1 MDIHPGTTFEGR
13 ITASHVY
20 ALGEGAVITT
30 PLLLTQEQYENF
42 TLRPGDEIDVQDPG
56 HNMSVRCRI
65 MDIESVNAQPEHV
78 LVRLTLEKA

>member
-1 MDIHPGTTFEGR
+1 MTKTFEGR

-30 PLLLTQEQYENF
+30 PLLLTQEEFENF
-42 TLRPGDEIDVQDPG
+42 TLHHGDEIDVQDPG
-56 HNMSVRCRI
+56 HNMSVTCRI
-65 MDIESVNAQPEHV
+65 MDIESVNALPDHV